1 MTDKHVTDK
10 HMTDKHMTDKLVTE
24 KKHKILLIQ
33 PTPYDQFGNLVKKK
47 KLYFVGLALPLL
59 AALTPPEFEVE
70 LCYETIEEVPFDTD
84 AELIGISSMGHAVMR
99 TIDIAN
105 RFRELGKTVI
115 LGGYMVS
122 LMPEEAQKY
131 CDSVMIG
138 DSEETWGEMLQDY
151 LNGSLKPVY
160 KKKPDKLVTPLPKY
174 ELLIKK
180 RIGNFLPVQAG
191 RGCPKT
197 CSFCS
202 VYCLYKG
209 QYLKRSIPDVIRDIK
224 RVKELG
230 FKQFLLLD
238 DNLFSDRD
246 YAVELCSEIKKL
258 KMNWMTQCS
267 IDIASDEELL
277 DIVADSG
284 CYVLSFGLESI
295 NRESL
300 IGMQKAW
307 AHPERYKE
315 QIAIIQKHGIDVSS
329 EMVVGAEGD
338 TLESIK
344 ATAKF
349 VEESKISVPRFYI
362 LTPIPGTKYWD
373 EMKQQNRIYNTDM
386 YSYNSCEAVHI
397 PKNMTPEELT
407 KAYWELY
414 NEVYSM
420 RSILKRTI
428 FTKGFLKKPFRVGF
442 YFGVNMF
449 YRYQIRHGIVP
460 NII

>member
-1 MTDKHVTDK
+1 M
-10 HMTDKHMTDKLVTE
+10 
-24 KKHKILLIQ
+24 KKKKILLIQ
-33 PTPYDQFGNLVKKK
+33 PTPYDQRGNLVKKN

-59 AALTPPEFEVE
+59 AALTPEEYEVE
-70 LCYETIEEVPFDTD
+70 LCYETIEDVPFDTD
-84 AELIGISSMGHAVMR
+84 AELIGISSMGHAIMR
-99 TIDIAN
+99 TIDIAKK
-105 RFRELGKTVI
+105 FKELGKTVI

-122 LMPEEAQKY
+122 LVPEEAGKY
-131 CDSVMIG
+131 GDSVMIG
-138 DSEETWGEMLQDY
+138 DAEETWAQMLDDY
-151 LNGSLKPVY
+151 SKGKLKKIY
-160 KKKPDKLVTPLPKY
+160 QKKLTKLETPLPKY
-174 ELLIKK
+174 ELLLNKK
-180 RIGNFLPVQAG
+180 IGNFLPVQAG

-209 QYLKRSIPDVIRDIK
+209 QYLKRTIPDVIRDIK

-238 DNLFSDRD
+238 DNIFSNRD
-246 YAVELCSEIKKL
+246 YAIKLCAEIKKL

-267 IDIASDEELL
+267 IDIAKDEELL
-277 DIVADSG
+277 EIIASSG

-295 NRESL
+295 SRESL
-300 IGMQKAW
+300 KSMNKAW
-307 AHPERYKE
+307 ANPEKYAE
-315 QIAIIQKHGIDVSS
+315 QIKIIQKHGIDVST

-344 ATAKF
+344 NTAKF
-349 VEESKISVPRFYI
+349 IADNHIAIPRFYI
-362 LTPIPGTKYWD
+362 LTPIPGTKFFD
-373 EMKQQNRIYNTDM
+373 EMKEQDRIYNKDI

-414 NEVYSM
+414 NEVYSIK
-420 RSILKRTI
+420 SILKRTI
-428 FTKGFLKKPFRVGF
+428 FSKAMLKRPFNVIF
-442 YFGVNMF
+442 YFFINIF
-449 YRYQIRHGIVP
+449 YRKQIKNGIVP